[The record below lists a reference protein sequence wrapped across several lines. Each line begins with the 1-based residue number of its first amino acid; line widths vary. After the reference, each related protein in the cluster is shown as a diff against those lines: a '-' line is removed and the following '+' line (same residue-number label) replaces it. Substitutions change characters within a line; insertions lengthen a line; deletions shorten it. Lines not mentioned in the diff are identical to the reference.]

1 MKGLFK
7 SLTLSLPLGLAALS
21 SAQETQWPLRSN
33 GLTDLVEWDHY
44 SFKVNGERLFIWSGE
59 MHYWRIPVPEL
70 WVDVLHK
77 VKAAGFNAVS
87 FYSHWGFHAP
97 RDGVVD
103 FESGAHNISS
113 LFETCKQLGL
123 YIFYRP
129 GPYINAESTGG
140 GFPGWVTTGAYGSLR
155 NNDTRYTEAWKPYIE
170 TVNGIIAE
178 HSIVNGGNVIFYQVE
193 NEYGYQWTNTARRT
207 PNETAIHYME
217 LLETVAN
224 DTGINMPTVHN
235 NPNLGSKSWSM
246 DYDINKVGGDT
257 NVYAVDNYPSCWSC
271 NLQEC
276 ASTNSPAP
284 DFTVLDYHT
293 HFQETAPGD
302 PSFFAEFQGGS
313 YNPWDGPAGG
323 CRNNTGPDWVNVFY
337 RNNVAQKV
345 TAHNMYMLYGGTNW
359 GALAFPLVG
368 TSYDYSAPIQ
378 EDRLIGDKY
387 SEAKLLGYFIRSA
400 KDLPLVERGTNG
412 TNLTTNSNVFTQVLY
427 NVENNAQFYVV
438 RHANTTLQTSLS
450 FKQNMTT
457 SLGNFQ
463 VPQHAADIRINGRES
478 KILVSDYNAGDQK
491 IIYSTAEVLAVS
503 IQNGKP
509 IIVFWVPTGESGEF
523 YLTGAQHGSVKQCD
537 GCSSVGFYQTKDGV
551 ITSFAQGSGMSVF
564 QYGDG
569 VTAIVVDRSQAY
581 KLWHTTLTNDPHV
594 PLDKTALVTGPYLVR
609 TAVIEGETLALVGD
623 YNGTTP
629 LEVFAAGVK
638 KVTFNGE
645 CVSVKDSA
653 YGSLKGKLGQDKV
666 TVQSLTASL
675 PKLSQWKVADGLPE
689 READYDDSKWV
700 NANHTTT
707 PHWNKPATDHILYAD
722 EYGFHGGNIL
732 WRGRFNGTRSGI
744 FLNVIGGTG
753 SGWSAWLNGKFV
765 GSTFGDIKLSQTN
778 QTLKFGDAAK
788 SGENVLFIIQD
799 HMGKDQTTGA
809 INPRGILNAT
819 LADGAKFTSWKIAG
833 KAGGGANI
841 DPVRGPY
848 NEGGLHAERLG
859 WHLPGFDDSKWAS
872 GSPSTGLNTAGAK
885 FYRTVLPL
893 DLPEGHDVSL
903 AFNLQASKS
912 SKLRAQ
918 LYVNGYQFGKY
929 VPYIGNQVEFPVFPG
944 ILDYHGNNTIG
955 LSIWSQD
962 NVEASVSVGVS
973 VLGVHSSGFDVGFN
987 SSYLRPGWTK
997 ERLQYY

>member
-7 SLTLSLPLGLAALS
+7 SLTLSLPLSLAALS
-21 SAQETQWPLRSN
+21 HAQETQWPLQSN

-44 SFKVNGERLFIWSGE
+44 SFKINGERLFIWSGE

-70 WVDVLHK
+70 WVDILHK

-103 FESGAHNISS
+103 FEAGAHNITS
-113 LFETCKQLGL
+113 LFETCKALGL

-155 NNDTRYTEAWKPYIE
+155 NNDTRYTAAWKPYIE
-170 TVNGIIAE
+170 TVNSIIAE
-178 HSIVNGGNVIFYQVE
+178 HSIANGGNVIFYQVE
-193 NEYGYQWTNTARRT
+193 NEYGEQWTNTALRT

-217 LLETVAN
+217 ILETVAN

-235 NPNLGSKSWSM
+235 NPNLGSKSWSI

-257 NVYAVDNYPSCWSC
+257 WLYAVDNYPSCWSC
-271 NLQEC
+271 NLEEC
-276 ASTNSPAP
+276 SSTNAPAP

-337 RNNVAQKV
+337 RNNIAQKV

-359 GALAFPLVG
+359 GGLAFPLVG

-400 KDLPLVERGTNG
+400 KDLPLIERGANG

-427 NVENNAQFYVV
+427 NVENNARFYVV

-457 SLGNFQ
+457 SLGQFQ

-478 KILVSDYNAGDQK
+478 KVLVSDYNAGEQK

-523 YLTGAQHGSVKQCD
+523 YLKGAQHGSVKQCN
-537 GCSSVGFYQTKDGV
+537 GCSSVGFYQTKDGI
-551 ITSFAQGSGMSVF
+551 ITSFVQGSGMSVF
-564 QYGDG
+564 QYGNG
-569 VTAIVVDRSQAY
+569 VTAVVVDRSHAY
-581 KLWHTTLTNDPHV
+581 KLWHPTLTNDPHV

-609 TAVIEGETLALVGD
+609 SAEIEGDTLALVGD

-645 CVSVKDSA
+645 CVSVKA
-653 YGSLKGKLGQDKV
+653 TGYGSLKGELSQDK
-666 TVQSLTASL
+666 TTAGSLNAAL
-675 PKLSQWKVADGLPE
+675 PALSHWKVADGLPE
-689 READYDDSKWV
+689 REPDYDDSRWV
-700 NANHTTT
+700 DANHTTT
-707 PHWNKPATDHILYAD
+707 PHWEKPSTNFILYAD

-732 WRGRFNGTRSGI
+732 WRGRFNGTSSGI

-753 SGWSAWLNGKFV
+753 SGWSAWLNGKFI
-765 GSTFGDIKLSQTN
+765 GSTFGDIKLAQTN
-778 QTLKFGDAAK
+778 RTLKFGDAVE

-819 LADGAKFTSWKIAG
+819 LADGAKFTSWKVAG
-833 KAGGGANI
+833 KAGGGDNI
-841 DPVRGPY
+841 DPVRGAY

-859 WHLPGFDDSKWAS
+859 WHLPGFDDSKWAL
-872 GSPSTGLNTAGAK
+872 GSPTTDLSIAGAS
-885 FYRTVLPL
+885 FYRTILPL
-893 DLPEGHDVSL
+893 DLPKGHDVSL
-903 AFNLQASKS
+903 AFNLHALNST
-912 SKLRAQ
+912 KLRAQ
-918 LYVNGYQFGKY
+918 LYVNGYQFGKF

-962 NVEASVSVGVS
+962 NVEASVSVTVS
-973 VLGVHSSGFDVGFN
+973 VLGVHSSGFDVGFD
-987 SSYLRPGWTK
+987 SSYLRPGWT
-997 ERLQYY
+997 EDRLQYY

>member
-1 MKGLFK
+1 MKDIFK
-7 SLTLSLPLGLAALS
+7 SLTLALPLALAALS
-21 SAQETQWPLRSN
+21 TAHEPQWPLRSN

-77 VKAAGFNAVS
+77 VKAAG
-87 FYSHWGFHAP
+87 GFHAP

-113 LFETCKQLGL
+113 LFETCKELGL

-170 TVNGIIAE
+170 TVNEIIAE

-257 NVYAVDNYPSCWSC
+257 WIYAVDNYPSCWSC

-284 DFTVLDYHT
+284 DFTVLDYYT

-337 RNNVAQKV
+337 RNNIAQKV
-345 TAHNMYMLYGGTNW
+345 TAHNMYMLFGGTNW

-400 KDLPLVERGTNG
+400 KDLPLIERGING

-438 RHANTTLQTSLS
+438 RHANTTHQTSLS

-457 SLGNFQ
+457 SLGQFQ
-463 VPQHAADIRINGRES
+463 VPQHAANIRINGRES
-478 KILVSDYNAGDQK
+478 KILVSDYNAGDQN

-503 IQNGKP
+503 IQNNKP

-523 YLTGAQHGSVKQCD
+523 YLKGAQYGNVMQCN
-537 GCSSVGFYQTKDGV
+537 GCSSVGFYNTKDGV
-551 ITSFAQGSGMSVF
+551 ITSFVQGSGMSVF
-564 QYGDG
+564 QYGNG
-569 VTAIVVDRSQAY
+569 VTAIVVDRSHAY

-609 TAVIEGETLALVGD
+609 TAAIEGETLVLVGD

-629 LEVFAAGVK
+629 LEIFAAGVK

-645 CVSVKDSA
+645 CVSVKASS
-653 YGSLKGKLGQDKV
+653 YGSLKGQLGQDKV
-666 TVQSLTASL
+666 TVQSLTAAL
-675 PKLSQWKVADGLPE
+675 PKLSRWKVADGLPE
-689 READYDDSKWV
+689 READYDDSRWV
-700 NANHTTT
+700 DANHTTT

-732 WRGRFNGTRSGI
+732 WRGRFNGTSSGI

-778 QTLKFGDAAK
+778 QTLKFGDAVK
-788 SGENVLFIIQD
+788 SGENVLFVIQD

-809 INPRGILNAT
+809 INPRGLLNAT
-819 LADGAKFTSWKIAG
+819 LTDGAKFTSWKIAG
-833 KAGGGANI
+833 KAGGSANI

-859 WHLPGFDDSKWAS
+859 WHLPGFDDSKWTS
-872 GSPSTGLNTAGAK
+872 GTPSTGLSTAGAK
-885 FYRTVLPL
+885 FYRTIFPL
-893 DLPEGHDVSL
+893 DLPKGHDVSL
-903 AFNLQASKS
+903 AFNLHASKS

-929 VPYIGNQVEFPVFPG
+929 APYIGNQIEFPVFPG

-987 SSYLRPGWTK
+987 STYLRPGWTK
-997 ERLQYY
+997 ERSQYY